1 MPKDAQFPQIVSAT
15 PLIDPA
21 FPYAAHLTIATGMGR
36 MTFALSRELL
46 ADLARQISAE
56 LERAPLPERRGA
68 TSPNDPEDDQ
78 NR

>member
-21 FPYAAHLTIATGMGR
+21 FPYAAQLTIATDMGR
-36 MTFALSRELL
+36 TTFVLSRALL
-46 ADLARQISAE
+46 SDLALQISAE

-68 TSPNDPEDDQ
+68 NLPNDLEDGQ